1 MSRSYRIFMVL
12 IVLAACTTDTRA
24 QGWSQ
29 ALPTGTNQIIN
40 GIFSVSNQ
48 LAIAVGS
55 NGTIIGTSDG
65 GNTWSSGTSG
75 TTKNLRKVFVS
86 GLTIPTITVVGDD
99 GTILRSTNVGVT
111 WTPWTSGVTLDLHDI
126 FVHDPTNGTTMTIV
140 GESGVIL
147 WTNNGGQNWIL
158 RLSPLPKNLNGVF
171 FKTLLEGFAVGDD
184 GTILHTLNNGNN
196 WLTVTSPSTT
206 RLNHVFF
213 PHADTGWIVGDGGAI
228 IKTTDGGS
236 SWVGQA
242 SVTSENL
249 ERVMFTDGSNG
260 SIVGDN
266 GVILRTS
273 DGGANWQ
280 QQTSG
285 TTFDLASVFF
295 IDAQTG
301 FACGERGL
309 VIATTNGGWPV
320 ELSAFSATVRDGD
333 AVQLHWET
341 ESETRN
347 YGFEVERHAGDDWER
362 LGFVAGH
369 GDSRERHRYSF
380 LDDGT
385 AALADNSI
393 GAPPILRYRLRQ
405 VDFDG
410 GWEYS
415 PEVHVSIARTPALV
429 NLAGWPNPFREQT
442 ALQVTLPQAASVRLR
457 VFDMSGRLVAT
468 LADGPLSAGT
478 HALPWRSGGL
488 GSGRYR
494 AVLDV
499 DGDPALRRSTG
510 LVLQK

>member
-1 MSRSYRIFMVL
+1 MIRRYSILMIL
-12 IVLAACTTDTRA
+12 IAFAAVPAGLRA

-29 ALPTGTNQIIN
+29 ALPTGTNQVIN

-48 LAIAVGS
+48 LSIAVGS

-99 GTILRSTNVGVT
+99 GTILRSTNAGVT

-126 FVHDPTNGTTMTIV
+126 FVHDPTSGTTMTIV

-158 RLSPLPKNLNGVF
+158 RLSPVPKNLNGVF

-196 WLTVTSPSTT
+196 WSTVSSPSST

-236 SWVGQA
+236 TWAGQ
-242 SVTSENL
+242 TSPTTEHL
-249 ERVMFTDGSNG
+249 HRIMFTDGSNG

-273 DGGANWQ
+273 DGGATWQ

-285 TTFDLASVFF
+285 TTSDLKSVFF
-295 IDAQTG
+295 IDTQYG
-301 FACGERGL
+301 VACGERGL
-309 VIATTNGGWPV
+309 VIATANGGWPV
-320 ELSAFSATVRDGD
+320 ELSTFSATVLDGG
-333 AVQLHWET
+333 AVRLRWET
-341 ESETRN
+341 ESETGN
-347 YGFEVERHAGDDWER
+347 FGFEIERDAGDGWQR
-362 LGFVAGH
+362 LGFVPGS
-369 GDSRERHRYSF
+369 GDSREHRRYDF
-380 LDDGT
+380 V
-385 AALADNSI
+385 DNSVPATA
-393 GAPPILRYRLRQ
+393 GNADGSPPILRYRLRQ
-405 VDFDG
+405 IDYDG

-415 PEVHVSIARTPALV
+415 PEVHVDVARVPASV
-429 NLAGWPNPFREQT
+429 ILAGWPNPFRDRT
-442 ALQVTLPQAASVRLR
+442 MLQVTLPRDATVLLR
-457 VFDMSGRLVAT
+457 VFDTNGRLVGT
-468 LADGPLSAGT
+468 LADGFLSAGT
-478 HALPWRSGGL
+478 HALPWRGGGL
-488 GSGRYR
+488 GSGRYL

-499 DGDPALRRSTG
+499 DGEPALRRSTEIIY
-510 LVLQK
+510 QK